1 MGCKLFSCA
10 FLFECSFGFESPD
23 SRRCPSEVAVA
34 SGEDDA
40 EGGSQAECGEV
51 ADGGASDRNGEHAED
66 TKDEAETTVAQSTQ
80 SAQSAE
86 SGGKEDTVDG
96 EVASVPRRAYNVVF
110 FGGIYEYKERFEAES
125 IQGGYTEGAEPRDYV
140 RVVNVDDNVIGRK
153 AFQGILEERVLS
165 RVPMLLVDE
174 TGLDD
179 DPFVSW
185 FAGRPFVYR
194 R

>member
-1 MGCKLFSCA
+1 M
-10 FLFECSFGFESPD
+10 
-23 SRRCPSEVAVA
+23 
-34 SGEDDA
+34 
-40 EGGSQAECGEV
+40 GGSRAECGEV
-51 ADGGASDRNGEHAED
+51 AEGGASDRNGEDAED
-66 TKDEAETTVAQSTQ
+66 AGDEADATVAQ

-86 SGGKEDTVDG
+86 SGGREQKADEG
-96 EVASVPRRAYNVVF
+96 VADVLRRAYNVVF
-110 FGGIYEYKERFEAES
+110 YGGIYEYKERFEAES

-140 RVVNVDDNVIGRK
+140 RVVHVDDNVVGRK
-153 AFQGILEERVLS
+153 AFQEILEERVLS

-185 FAGRPFVYR
+185 FASLPFVYR